1 MTTGT
6 TGRSN
11 RQYTTFRK
19 DDTMFHIEQRLAE
32 VLERHER
39 FRVIRDADR
48 VGVSSARS
56 FRHQLG
62 QSLVRLGRRIGGEAM
77 TAPAWQG

>member
-1 MTTGT
+1 MTTAT
-6 TGRSN
+6 TARSN
-11 RQYTTFRK
+11 RHHSTFRK

-32 VLERHER
+32 VQERHER

-48 VGVSSARS
+48 AGTSSARS

-62 QSLVRLGRRIGGEAM
+62 QSLVRLGRRIGGEAT

>member
-6 TGRSN
+6 KARSN
-11 RQYTTFRK
+11 RQHTTFRK

-32 VLERHER
+32 VQERQGR
-39 FRVIRDADR
+39 FRSIRDADR
-48 VGVSSARS
+48 VGDSSARS
-56 FRHQLG
+56 FRHRFG